1 MQRRLTAR
9 DLPLFALLIGPGLLV
24 LTLVIVIP
32 VALALQYSTFQ
43 TTNFSGTGSTFVGT
57 ANYRALLTS
66 DDFWSS
72 LWRTLIYAGT
82 SVGAQLV
89 VGIAVALLLNTQF
102 PGNTFLRGAA
112 IVPYIIPVVVATIA
126 WEWILDP
133 NTGIFNRLLEA
144 IGINAVNFLSSDWAM
159 FTVVLLSTW
168 AWTPFVVIVFLS
180 GLQTIPPEL
189 YESAKVDGAGHLRQF
204 WSVTL
209 PMMRDIIIT
218 IIVLRGI
225 WMFNKFDMVYLLTK
239 GGPLDRTRTLPV
251 LIYDEAF
258 RRFNVGYGT
267 AAAVVSLLIM
277 LVGLLL
283 FLWLSRDRSD
293 DLKEA

>member
-9 DLPLFALLIGPGLLV
+9 DIPLFLMLLVPGLLV

-32 VALALQYSTFQ
+32 LALAVQYSTFEA
-43 TTNFSGTGSTFVGT
+43 TNFSGGGTYVG
-57 ANYRALLTS
+57 ADNYRQLMAS

-72 LWRTLIYAGT
+72 LWRTIVYAGA
-82 SVGAQLV
+82 SVAAQLV
-89 VGIAVALLLNTQF
+89 IGIAIALLLNTKF
-102 PGNTFLRGAA
+102 PGNSFLRGAA
-112 IVPYIIPVVVATIA
+112 IVPYIVPVVVATIA

-133 NTGIFNRLLEA
+133 STGILNRLLEA
-144 IGINAVNFLSSDWAM
+144 VGIDAVNFLSSSWAM
-159 FTVVLLSTW
+159 FTVVMLSTW

-180 GLQTIPPEL
+180 GLQTVPPEL
-189 YESAKVDGAGHLRQF
+189 YESAKVDGAGQLRQF

-209 PMMRDIIIT
+209 PMLRDIIIT

-225 WMFNKFDMVYLLTK
+225 WMFNKFDMVYLLTA

-267 AAAVVSLLIM
+267 AVAVVSLLVM
-277 LVGLLL
+277 LAGLLI
-283 FLWLSRDRSD
+283 FLWASRDRSD
-293 DLKEA
+293 DLKKA

>member
-9 DLPLFALLIGPGLLV
+9 DIPLFLGLLLPGLLV
-24 LTLVIVIP
+24 LTLVIVVP
-32 VALALQYSTFQ
+32 LFLALQYSTFEA
-43 TTNFSGTGSTFVGT
+43 TNFSGTGTFVG
-57 ANYRALLTS
+57 ADNYRALIGS
-66 DDFWSS
+66 EDFWST
-72 LWRTLIYAGT
+72 LWRTVVYAGA

-89 VGIAVALLLNTQF
+89 LGIGVALLLNTRF

-112 IVPYIIPVVVATIA
+112 IVPYIVPVVVATIA

-133 NTGIFNRLLEA
+133 SIGIFNSLLV
-144 IGINAVNFLSSDWAM
+144 AVGVDPINFLSSAWAM
-159 FTVVLLSTW
+159 FTVVMLSTW

-180 GLQTIPPEL
+180 GLQTISPDL
-189 YESAKVDGAGHLRQF
+189 YESARVDGAGHVRQF
-204 WSVTL
+204 WSITL

-218 IIVLRGI
+218 IVVLRGI
-225 WMFNKFDMVYLLTK
+225 WMFNKFDMVYLLTA

-267 AAAVVSLLIM
+267 AAAVVSMVIM
-277 LVGLLL
+277 LVGMLA
-283 FLWLSRDRSD
+283 FLWLSRSRSD
-293 DLKEA
+293 DLKGA